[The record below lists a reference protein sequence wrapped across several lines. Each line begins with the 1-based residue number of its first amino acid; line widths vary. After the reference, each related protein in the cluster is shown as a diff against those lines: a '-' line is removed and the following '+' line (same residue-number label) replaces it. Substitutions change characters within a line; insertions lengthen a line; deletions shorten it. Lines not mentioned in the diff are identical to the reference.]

1 MANQDRRRLHAFGAS
16 LMLGLLAEQAVLF
29 AVPLL
34 VFQHTG
40 SVGWAGLAFAVEWLP
55 ALLAYPFAGLLADRL
70 GGRRLFLFANT
81 ARSIVLITA
90 ALLCA
95 LLPGWTVGVLMAGSG
110 LLSLFMAPVRMAVEK
125 TTPALAEGGPLSR
138 LQALVQ
144 NLELL
149 GRLLGPGLA
158 ALLALGLGKLPLL
171 ALAGCGFALSALCWR
186 RMPGTQPVHAE
197 GQPPRHVAA
206 ELLLGWTLLW
216 RNRPLRQLAGV
227 GFIINLAF
235 AVAVG
240 ANASVIT
247 GLFRASDHVF
257 GLMNAAAGLCGLL
270 ALRLVPRL
278 PGPQAVARLGTAG
291 YAVLCAGMAAM
302 AWTHS
307 VAVYAAAFALSI
319 GGAAWFNLFNRTLR
333 IQAVASAHL
342 GKVIGV
348 FYLVQ
353 YLPFPIAGLITAAL
367 GPTLGVQG
375 IYKGMVL
382 LLALPGAA
390 LMLQVARGAQDAL
403 SGRAATPPAAR
414 AAVAERA

>member
-1 MANQDRRRLHAFGAS
+1 MAEPDRRRLHAFGAS

-34 VFQHTG
+34 VFQRTG
-40 SVGWAGLAFAVEWLP
+40 SVGYAGMAFAVEWLP

-70 GGRRLFLFANT
+70 GGRRLFLAANT
-81 ARSIVLITA
+81 ARALVLISA

-95 LLPGWTVGVLMAGSG
+95 LRPHWTVGVLMAGSG
-110 LLSLFMAPVRMAVEK
+110 LLSLCMAPVRMAVEK
-125 TTPALAEGGPLSR
+125 TTPALAGDGALSR

-158 ALLALGLGKLPLL
+158 ALLAHALGKLPLL
-171 ALAGCGFALSALCWR
+171 PVAACGFALSALCWR
-186 RMPGTQPVHAE
+186 GLPGTQPVQADAQAPGHA
-197 GQPPRHVAA
+197 AA
-206 ELLLGWTLLW
+206 DLVLGWTLLW
-216 RNRPLRQLAGV
+216 RNRPLRLLAGV

-247 GLFRASDHVF
+247 GVFGASDHVF

-278 PGPQAVARLGTAG
+278 PGPQAMARLGTAG

-333 IQAVASAHL
+333 VQAVASAHL

-353 YLPFPIAGLITAAL
+353 YLPFPVAGLVTAAL
-367 GPTLGVQG
+367 GPTLGVQA
-375 IYKGMVL
+375 IYKGMAL
-382 LLALPGAA
+382 LLALPGAV
-390 LMLQVARGAQDAL
+390 LMLQVARGAHDAL
-403 SGRAATPPAAR
+403 LPRPDAPAAPR